1 MRRLAGICWEQFPK
15 KAFLVTHTSLHQA
28 GCILDRTSKDKKVF
42 QAFMDVRPG
51 STDELIVNNALDLF
65 ELAK

>member
-1 MRRLAGICWEQFPK
+1 MGSVCEWRAKI
-15 KAFLVTHTSLHQA
+15 KAL
-28 GCILDRTSKDKKVF
+28 DKKVF

-51 STDELIVNNALDLF
+51 SADGLIVNNALELF